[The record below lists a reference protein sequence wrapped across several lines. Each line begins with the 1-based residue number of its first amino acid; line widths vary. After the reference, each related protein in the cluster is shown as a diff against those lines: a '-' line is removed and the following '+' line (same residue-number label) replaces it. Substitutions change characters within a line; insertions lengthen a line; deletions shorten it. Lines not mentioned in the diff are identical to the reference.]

1 VALSGSEA
9 ERWKSRKVEESKSRK
24 SEVGSRRSED
34 GSRKTVLWLIKGLGL
49 GGAERLLVN
58 ALPYLDR
65 TTFEYQVG
73 YFLPWKDAL
82 VPTFLQQGIPVTC
95 FGAGRPGG
103 LGALGRVCRYLRE
116 QQIDVLHAHLPWAS
130 IVGRAA
136 ARRCGVPAVLY
147 TEHGCW
153 NRLNP
158 VTRLINR
165 LTLGWNDLNI
175 AVSDEVRESMRGADP
190 ARIRTITNGI
200 DCAAL
205 TATPDERGA
214 VRAELGI
221 PADHFL
227 VVCVA
232 NLIPVKN
239 HELLV
244 RAFAQFLRQRPA
256 ATLVLVGQLRET
268 TESVRRT
275 VAELQLQHRVLIT
288 GPRTDVPRI
297 VRAADAFA
305 MSSHSEGL
313 PISLLEAMALGKP
326 VVCMRVGGIPG
337 AVTDGVE
344 GFLVPPGDAAA
355 MAERLGQLGA
365 DAGLRARMGLAGQDK
380 VRTRYD
386 ISVMVREVEGEYRKL
401 LAAEKSRKVA
411 KSKSR

>member
-1 VALSGSEA
+1 M
-9 ERWKSRKVEESKSRK
+9 EESKTRK
-24 SEVGSRRSED
+24 SEERT
-34 GSRKTVLWLIKGLGL
+34 KVLWLIKGLGL

-65 TTFEYQVG
+65 QAFEYQVG

-82 VPTFLQQGIPVTC
+82 VPTFRQQGIPVTC

-103 LGALGRVCRYLRE
+103 LWSLGRVCRYLR
-116 QQIDVLHAHLPWAS
+116 QQRIGVLHAHLPWAS
-130 IVGRAA
+130 IVGRIA
-136 ARRCGVPAVLY
+136 ARRCGVPRVLY

-158 VTRLINR
+158 VTRLVNR
-165 LTLGWNDLNI
+165 LTLAWNDLTI
-175 AVSDEVRESMRGADP
+175 AVSDEVRASMRGVDAT
-190 ARIRTITNGI
+190 RVRTITNGI
-200 DCAAL
+200 DCAGLA
-205 TATPDERGA
+205 TTPDERA
-214 VRAELGI
+214 VVRAELGV
-221 PADHFL
+221 PGDDFL

-232 NLIPVKN
+232 NLTAVKN

-244 RAFAQFLRQRPA
+244 RAFARLLPQRPA
-256 ATLVLVGQLRET
+256 ATLVLVGQLREM
-268 TESVRRT
+268 TEAVRRT
-275 VAELQLQHRVLIT
+275 VAELQLQDRVLIT

-326 VVCMRVGGIPG
+326 VVCTRVGGIPG

-355 MAERLGQLGA
+355 MAQRLGQLGA
-365 DAGLRARMGLAGQDK
+365 DAGLRARMGLAGQDT

-386 ISVMVREVEGEYRKL
+386 ISVMVREVETLY
-401 LAAEKSRKVA
+401 KSQ
-411 KSKSR
+411 